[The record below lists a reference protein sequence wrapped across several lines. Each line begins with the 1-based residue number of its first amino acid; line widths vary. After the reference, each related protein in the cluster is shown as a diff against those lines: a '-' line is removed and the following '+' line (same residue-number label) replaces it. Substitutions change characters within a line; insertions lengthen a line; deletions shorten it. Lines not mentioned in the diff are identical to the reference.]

1 MVPDPLVEDQMN
13 NSGYIR
19 TEYIKYRQLFTKL
32 NANISSKIRNYDLFD
47 LAIIKNDICS
57 FARVGVFSMYVVS
70 LVML

>member
-1 MVPDPLVEDQMN
+1 MVPDPLVENQMN

-32 NANISSKIRNYDLFD
+32 NANIFSKIQDYDLFD

-57 FARVGVFSMYVVS
+57 FTGVGVVSIYVVS
-70 LVML
+70 LVVL